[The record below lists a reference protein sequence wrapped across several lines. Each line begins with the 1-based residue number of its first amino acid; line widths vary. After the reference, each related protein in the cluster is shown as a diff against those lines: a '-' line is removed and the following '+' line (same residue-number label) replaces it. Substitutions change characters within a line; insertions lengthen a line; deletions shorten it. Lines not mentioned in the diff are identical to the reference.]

1 VKAGRGAE
9 FVVAGL
15 VAASAVGL
23 ALGRVPSL
31 IRAARAS
38 LAQPSMSLADSDAS
52 PLSGYI
58 PTAALEEL
66 RTHIPEGAL
75 YNVRAPP
82 NDGFVSLMLMTL
94 LLPRRFTSDVNDA
107 QWVILYYLEPSS
119 IKIAYRRQ
127 YSFPDGFVLLQVAR

>member
-1 VKAGRGAE
+1 
-9 FVVAGL
+9 
-15 VAASAVGL
+15 
-23 ALGRVPSL
+23 
-31 IRAARAS
+31 
-38 LAQPSMSLADSDAS
+38 MSLADSDVS

-66 RTHIPEGAL
+66 RAHIPDGAL

-94 LLPRRFTSDVNDA
+94 LLPRRFTFNVNDA

-119 IKIAYRRQ
+119 VKIAYRRQ
-127 YSFPDGFVLLQVAR
+127 YSFTDGFVLLQVAR